1 MINELAEANAYLNG
15 ENINPRNLYR
25 TCYLILKW
33 YRDKGYEESAA
44 RDALFAWGKQF
55 NVFIKY
61 DVNYMVQYI
70 WNYDPRPLSARERV
84 RVSEDD
90 VFEIVKRFDR
100 RKVRITAFALLLY
113 AKAFADENG
122 EIAFSYAELSART
135 GLDASSIR
143 KTYMPELL
151 MFKFCEMARTDNRP
165 FFKHGKTIHPRT
177 KIKLLVPIQQDGEY
191 EFDDDFIPQFDQIF
205 ASRNLRD
212 MYYYG
217 II

>member
-1 MINELAEANAYLNG
+1 MTSIPAG
-15 ENINPRNLYR
+15 V
-25 TCYLILKW
+25 ILHT
-33 YRDKGYEESAA
+33 RRQSDKSAA
-44 RDALFAWGKQF
+44 AHIEFCSVLASLGVYTEFG
-55 NVFIKY
+55 IE
-61 DVNYMVQYI
+61 
-70 WNYDPRPLSARERV
+70 PRPLSARERV

-122 EIAFSYAELSART
+122 EITFSYAELSAWT

>member
-1 MINELAEANAYLNG
+1 MNGGLAAALD
-15 ENINPRNLYR
+15 IHPRRRYTAHKR
-25 TCYLILKW
+25 QS
-33 YRDKGYEESAA
+33 DKSAA
-44 RDALFAWGKQF
+44 AHIEFCSVLASLGVYTEFG
-55 NVFIKY
+55 IE
-61 DVNYMVQYI
+61 
-70 WNYDPRPLSARERV
+70 PRPLSARERV

-122 EIAFSYAELSART
+122 EITFSYAELSAWT